1 MSLRVGGTV
10 YSSSISL
17 MMKDWISAIEE
28 GILSTL
34 ATTSVLMRPRLTIP
48 GIPKRRN
55 LVWALS
61 FSWVLILTPG
71 SAKIPE
77 VSIRYR
83 YCTGISQVSIVSIR
97 IDTLSI
103 LTPKNYLFT
112 LLFYLYKNIFICN
125 SFNF

>member
-61 FSWVLILTPG
+61 FSWVLILTRYISYSPSSLG
-71 SAKIPE
+71 GEAK
-77 VSIRYR
+77 
-83 YCTGISQVSIVSIR
+83 TGGLGGEGI
-97 IDTLSI
+97 
-103 LTPKNYLFT
+103 
-112 LLFYLYKNIFICN
+112 
-125 SFNF
+125 